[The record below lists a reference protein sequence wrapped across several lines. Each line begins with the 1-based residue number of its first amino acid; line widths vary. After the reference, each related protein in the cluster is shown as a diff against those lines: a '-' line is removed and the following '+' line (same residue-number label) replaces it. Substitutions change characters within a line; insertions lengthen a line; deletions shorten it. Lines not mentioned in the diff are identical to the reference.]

1 MDVTRLR
8 RDRLTL
14 VAAACVVVIA
24 VIAVAAPLIVDLFGV
39 KGPDVRNSGA
49 VSVLGV
55 PSGPSGA
62 HPFGVDDLGRD
73 VLARVVYGARVALE
87 VGLLGALIATLL
99 GAAVGVAASFS
110 PRWLREVVL
119 AALDACLAVP
129 AILLGAG
136 IALAC
141 GAGGCVAGAVAP
153 GRASVIFA
161 VAVAGFGMVA
171 RVAIRMGAAPGRRR
185 SLLTRLGVSALR
197 LVPAAILLEAA
208 LGFLGVGVPPSTAE
222 WGQMIASAGR
232 DITTGNAGWWG
243 LVFPGLALTGTVLA
257 FALLARGIERA
268 VST

>member
-1 MDVTRLR
+1 VILTRLR

-14 VAAACVVVIA
+14 VAAACVLVIVVIA
-24 VIAVAAPLIVDLFGV
+24 IAAPGVVDIFGV
-39 KGPDVRNSGA
+39 KGPNVRSPGA
-49 VSVLGV
+49 VSLLGV

-87 VGLLGALIATLL
+87 VGLLGALIATVL
-99 GAAVGVAASFS
+99 GGAVGVAASVA
-110 PRWLREVVL
+110 PRWGQEIVL

-129 AILLGAG
+129 AILLGVG
-136 IALAC
+136 IGLAC
-141 GAGGCVAGAVAP
+141 GAAGCVAGVVSP
-153 GRASVIFA
+153 GRATVIFA
-161 VAVAGFGMVA
+161 VVVAGFGIVA
-171 RVAIRMGAAPGRRR
+171 RVAMRLGVAPEVRR

-208 LGFLGVGVPPSTAE
+208 LGFLGVGVRAPTAE

-232 DITTGNAGWWG
+232 DITSGNAGWWG
-243 LVFPGLALTGTVLA
+243 LLFPGLALTGTVLA
-257 FALLARGIERA
+257 FALLARGVERA